1 MATDPY
7 YFSRDLFNIQSQRRA
22 LGSSREFTPEALS
35 SVVGANFKAQQE
47 NEITQTNIRQ
57 NQERIGQA
65 NEAANRAQHEN
76 ARASETA
83 GIMGAAQLA
92 ISAPLAI
99 YAGKALI
106 GGGAAATTGAGVGSG
121 AGAEAGMALSTEMG
135 VGGGYV
141 QQSAITGAG
150 AEVGGTGA
158 LSTGTVAAAGAG
170 GALALGASVAGTNW
184 AARELKLP
192 GKADWY
198 GAGAGI
204 GGAMVSATLIPLAV
218 GKDIWDWASNNIGTP
233 HAEINL
239 GPVHASS
246 IICTELNRQGLLKD
260 SMLRASSAY
269 IKKHQEEDG
278 NREFYLGYL
287 IFASPIVEKMNKSKL
302 FTYLIMPYG
311 SIICRECASR
321 ESKKYKSTFMSR
333 LVYSVSGFIFKQIY
347 ANTVAKWEKTLC
359 H

>member
-22 LGSSREFTPEALS
+22 LGSGREFTPEALS
-35 SVVGANFKAQQE
+35 SVVSSNFKAQQE
-47 NEITQTNIRQ
+47 NEVTQSNIRQ
-57 NQERIGQA
+57 NQERIAQEGERINQA
-65 NEAANRAQHEN
+65 SLDSNKAQHEN

-92 ISAPLAI
+92 ISAPLSI

-106 GGGAAATTGAGVGSG
+106 GSTPQAAVTGATSTTGTS
-121 AGAEAGMALSTEMG
+121 
-135 VGGGYV
+135 
-141 QQSAITGAG
+141 
-150 AEVGGTGA
+150 
-158 LSTGTVAAAGAG
+158 AAAGGEIISAGTTTGIAPGPGVGVVAAEGAG
-170 GALALGASVAGTNW
+170 GVAVVAASIAGTNW

-233 HAEINL
+233 HAEVNL

-269 IKKHQEEDG
+269 IRKHQEEDG
-278 NREFYLGYL
+278 NRDFYLGYL
-287 IFASPIVEKMNKSKL
+287 IFAAPIVEKMKKSKI
-302 FTYLIMPYG
+302 FTYLMIPYG

-321 ESKKYKSTFMSR
+321 ESNKYKSTFISR
-333 LVYSVSGFIFKQIY
+333 LIFFISCFFFKRIY
-347 ANTVAKWEKTLC
+347 ANAVKKWEGALC